1 MKNNSLKTNG
11 FLKTV
16 GVILLIVLC
25 AITSFIITMPVEHL
39 PTMIQTNAMCGW
51 KIAQDSVWK
60 TSSIT

>member
-25 AITSFIITMPVEHL
+25 AITSFAGYVFVYY
-39 PTMIQTNAMCGW
+39 N
-51 KIAQDSVWK
+51 
-60 TSSIT
+60 